1 MDVVSVDSGVQLL
14 FDSAAEHRRV
24 TTPHTIP
31 TGQGKRTGRYHLVA
45 VPGTAAVAQ
54 RNGPG
59 ETDRAILEAPSP
71 CVDDH
76 ADTADSVVAERLWDA
91 LHRART
97 GETQQSAATL
107 EDAAF
112 RFYLPMAR
120 SLAHLVCNESID
132 RFTAEQAAEL
142 GLAHAVLAWRQR
154 SSAGFRR
161 FARAAMMR
169 QINTR

>member
-14 FDSAAEHRRV
+14 FDSAAEHRRE
-24 TTPHTIP
+24 TTPHTIS

-45 VPGTAAVAQ
+45 VPDTASVAQ

-59 ETDRAILEAPSP
+59 DTDRAILEAPSP

-112 RFYLPMAR
+112 RFYLLTVAD
-120 SLAHLVCNESID
+120 LADDGFVEDSD
-132 RFTAEQAAEL
+132 RFSL
-142 GLAHAVLAWRQR
+142 FLRQR
-154 SSAGFRR
+154 DGLVGRVTVVR
-161 FARAAMMR
+161 HE
-169 QINTR
+169 